1 MSGCDFCGEDRKA
14 HRHVRIGAE
23 DTAAMCFL
31 CVKEGERGRQYD
43 RSAGGYVHVSALGD
57 ARNAA
62 EEARWMEWLR
72 NHPDTT
78 PADLENYQDIPF

>member
-1 MSGCDFCGEDRKA
+1 MACDFCGQGRKVY
-14 HRHVRIGAE
+14 RHVRIGAE

-31 CVKEGERGRQYD
+31 CAKEGERGRQFSHRHGNY
-43 RSAGGYVHVSALGD
+43 VSASALAAGRD
-57 ARNAA
+57 AA
-62 EEARWMEWLR
+62 EEARQREWLR

>member
-1 MSGCDFCGEDRKA
+1 MSCDFCGEDRKTY
-14 HRHVRIGAE
+14 RHVHIGSE

-43 RSAGGYVHVSALGD
+43 RSAGGYVDASALAAARD
-57 ARNAA
+57 AN
-62 EEARWMEWLR
+62 EEARQMEWLR

-78 PADLENYQDIPF
+78 PADLENLQDIPF

>member
-31 CVKEGERGRQYD
+31 CVKEGERGRQFS
-43 RSAGGYVHVSALGD
+43 RKHGGYVNASALAAARD
-57 ARNAA
+57 AS
-62 EEARWMEWLR
+62 EEARQMEWLR
-72 NHPDTT
+72 NHPDTSA
-78 PADLENYQDIPF
+78 ADLENLQDIPF